1 MSRYVACEY
10 ICEKICAVS
19 SSAGLP
25 FRGGLATAQRPDG
38 LEVTPTPAGILSPLY
53 KYLYH
58 LKNSPEACS
67 IQCQGVLGEQKS
79 LLFCDISCHFGRL
92 IIGMT

>member
-58 LKNSPEACS
+58 LKNNPEALACS
-67 IQCQGVLGEQKS
+67 IHVRVSWVNRNLCFSVILPVILG
-79 LLFCDISCHFGRL
+79 D
-92 IIGMT
+92 